1 MGRRRFGFFWSEIVD
16 CQDSIECS
24 LTKITAMEGDS
35 YPPPSEM
42 EVGNV
47 APEAMPVK
55 SLVGDYSDSTSADVS
70 HHHQDHQDQHHGG
83 DRQDEMDHQETP
95 SFSNGNGN
103 GGADEEQSKD
113 DDDAPPK
120 EPEQKPDPF
129 DVFGKMLSS
138 MPAKPADEEEEKESE
153 AKNDEKNEDADE
165 KNEDGDEKKDTFDKM
180 FDSEK
185 PSDENADD
193 EKKDTFEKM
202 FESDKP
208 SEESEEKKDDE
219 EDTKPDALEKFKANE
234 FGDRCILEEQ
244 SEDNIEYAL
253 PYGWKKIGHRRSG
266 DQDRWDFYLITPCG
280 KRLRSNPEID
290 RYLEKNPDVECDREV
305 TNTSRP
311 WADSTSTPAKPGK
324 SAKSPRNYLE
334 ENISKAFKTLEVY
347 QKALETERSRVKKTI
362 EEGMSP
368 DTAVSITRKLR
379 KLYAVTQ
386 KNMDL
391 LDRAIV
397 ESFVENFPTE
407 STRIH
412 MGRVAPAQPQYAA
425 PARSRGGASKSRKN
439 IKQKLKVRPKGKG
452 RKAPAKGKGKGKKGT
467 IEINGAPDYVEYDLP
482 ASAKKK
488 RKGYRPESD
497 VELIDVSEDDEYY
510 TPKKRSSPG
519 PASSK
524 KGKPG
529 PASKKKSS
537 YY

>member
-70 HHHQDHQDQHHGG
+70 HHQDHQDQNQHHGG

-208 SEESEEKKDDE
+208 SEESEEKKDDQE

-234 FGDRCILEEQ
+234 FGDE
-244 SEDNIEYAL
+244 
-253 PYGWKKIGHRRSG
+253 
-266 DQDRWDFYLITPCG
+266 T
-280 KRLRSNPEID
+280 
-290 RYLEKNPDVECDREV
+290 
-305 TNTSRP
+305 
-311 WADSTSTPAKPGK
+311 
-324 SAKSPRNYLE
+324 E
-334 ENISKAFKTLEVY
+334 ENKTL
-347 QKALETERSRVKKTI
+347 
-362 EEGMSP
+362 
-368 DTAVSITRKLR
+368 
-379 KLYAVTQ
+379 
-386 KNMDL
+386 
-391 LDRAIV
+391 
-397 ESFVENFPTE
+397 
-407 STRIH
+407 
-412 MGRVAPAQPQYAA
+412 
-425 PARSRGGASKSRKN
+425 
-439 IKQKLKVRPKGKG
+439 
-452 RKAPAKGKGKGKKGT
+452 
-467 IEINGAPDYVEYDLP
+467 
-482 ASAKKK
+482 
-488 RKGYRPESD
+488 
-497 VELIDVSEDDEYY
+497 VSEDTPAATTISADGLDEIEDNEDVVITDAITVNDKILSDEKYY
-510 TPKKRSSPG
+510 EEMKIEEREALENALPTIDSFYDKLCCSVCAKKVDPIIGSMRGVLRHPTWVYPNVTNAVSFTKMVIG
-519 PASSK
+519 PE
-524 KGKPG
+524 PR
-529 PASKKKSS
+529 
-537 YY
+537 

>member
-1 MGRRRFGFFWSEIVD
+1 
-16 CQDSIECS
+16 
-24 LTKITAMEGDS
+24 MEGDS

-55 SLVGDYSDSTSADVS
+55 SLVGDYSDSTSADV
-70 HHHQDHQDQHHGG
+70 HHQDHQDQDQHHGG
-83 DRQDEMDHQETP
+83 DRQDDMDHQETP

-113 DDDAPPK
+113 DDDAPSK

-208 SEESEEKKDDE
+208 SEESEEKKDDQ

-234 FGDRCILEEQ
+234 FG
-244 SEDNIEYAL
+244 
-253 PYGWKKIGHRRSG
+253 
-266 DQDRWDFYLITPCG
+266 
-280 KRLRSNPEID
+280 
-290 RYLEKNPDVECDREV
+290 
-305 TNTSRP
+305 
-311 WADSTSTPAKPGK
+311 
-324 SAKSPRNYLE
+324 E
-334 ENISKAFKTLEVY
+334 ENISEAFKTLEVY

-439 IKQKLKVRPKGKG
+439 IKQKLKVKPKGKG

-510 TPKKRSSPG
+510 NPKKRSRPG

>member
-1 MGRRRFGFFWSEIVD
+1 M
-16 CQDSIECS
+16 
-24 LTKITAMEGDS
+24 
-35 YPPPSEM
+35 
-42 EVGNV
+42 
-47 APEAMPVK
+47 
-55 SLVGDYSDSTSADVS
+55 
-70 HHHQDHQDQHHGG
+70 
-83 DRQDEMDHQETP
+83 
-95 SFSNGNGN
+95 
-103 GGADEEQSKD
+103 GADEEQSKD

-138 MPAKPADEEEEKESE
+138 MPAKPADEDEEKESE

-208 SEESEEKKDDE
+208 SEESEEKKDDQE

-266 DQDRWDFYLITPCG
+266 DQDRWDFCLITPCG

-334 ENISKAFKTLEVY
+334 ENISEAFKTLEVY

-379 KLYAVTQ
+379 KLCAVTQ

-412 MGRVAPAQPQYAA
+412 MGRVAPAA
-425 PARSRGGASKSRKN
+425 PPPVKRGA
-439 IKQKLKVRPKGKG
+439 
-452 RKAPAKGKGKGKKGT
+452 
-467 IEINGAPDYVEYDLP
+467 
-482 ASAKKK
+482 AKKK
-488 RKGYRPESD
+488 KPVKGRGKVKIKP
-497 VELIDVSEDDEYY
+497 
-510 TPKKRSSPG
+510 
-519 PASSK
+519 K
-524 KGKPG
+524 KGKPAAKG
-529 PASKKKSS
+529 RKKGVIEL
-537 YY
+537 